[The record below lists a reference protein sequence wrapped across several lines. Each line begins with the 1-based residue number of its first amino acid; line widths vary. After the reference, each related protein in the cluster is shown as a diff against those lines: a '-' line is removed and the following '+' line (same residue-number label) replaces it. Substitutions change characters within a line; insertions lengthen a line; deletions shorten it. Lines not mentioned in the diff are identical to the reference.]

1 MKNKNKIIILSIFT
15 VVLILLTFVMIVN
28 DSLEYAIITIALT
41 VMLFTYLCT
50 LVFKKDDELSNY
62 KKKLKNILKTY
73 DSVLVYSGDE
83 LVLEN
88 ENIIMVKKFDDIL
101 NVQEELKKPLLY
113 LSSKKSSLFM
123 IKDSN
128 ELIIYIL
135 KVNEKL
141 ITKYELQIMKYLKN
155 KKDNK
160 PSNKKI
166 LEDLEKTT
174 FIQLKNN
181 KIYKVSPIREEK
193 RDN

>member
-15 VVLILLTFVMIVN
+15 VILILLTFVMIVN
-28 DSLEYAIITIALT
+28 DSLEYAIITIALS
-41 VMLFTYLCT
+41 VILFTYLCT
-50 LVFKKDDELSNY
+50 LVFKKDDELSTY

-88 ENIIMVKKFDDIL
+88 ENIIMVKNFDDIM

-123 IKDSN
+123 IKDGN

-141 ITKYELQIMKYLKN
+141 ITKYELQIMRYLKN

>member
-1 MKNKNKIIILSIFT
+1 MKNNNKIIILSIFT

-28 DSLEYAIITIALT
+28 DSLEYAIITIALS
-41 VMLFTYLCT
+41 VILFTYLCT
-50 LVFKKDDELSNY
+50 LVFKKDDELSTY

-88 ENIIMVKKFDDIL
+88 ENIIMVKNFDDIM

-123 IKDSN
+123 IKDGN

-141 ITKYELQIMKYLKN
+141 ITKYELQIMRYLKN

>member
-88 ENIIMVKKFDDIL
+88 ENIIIVKNFHDIL
-101 NVQEELKKPLLY
+101 IRTINYIFVKNIQVKNNHSIYYNRNYPQVQKTYYPY
-113 LSSKKSSLFM
+113 GCSLFRNNIRLYPLPQFHLM
-123 IKDSN
+123 YIHYIH
-128 ELIIYIL
+128 LILCNSRHHICPP
-135 KVNEKL
+135 
-141 ITKYELQIMKYLKN
+141 
-155 KKDNK
+155 DN
-160 PSNKKI
+160 
-166 LEDLEKTT
+166 
-174 FIQLKNN
+174 Q
-181 KIYKVSPIREEK
+181 
-193 RDN
+193 

>member
-1 MKNKNKIIILSIFT
+1 
-15 VVLILLTFVMIVN
+15 
-28 DSLEYAIITIALT
+28 
-41 VMLFTYLCT
+41 
-50 LVFKKDDELSNY
+50 
-62 KKKLKNILKTY
+62 
-73 DSVLVYSGDE
+73 
-83 LVLEN
+83 
-88 ENIIMVKKFDDIL
+88 
-101 NVQEELKKPLLY
+101 
-113 LSSKKSSLFM
+113 M
-123 IKDSN
+123 IKDGN

-141 ITKYELQIMKYLKN
+141 ITKYELQIMRYLKN